1 MKPSRTERHAGAT
14 KKLTV
19 AFALTLSAL
28 VLTGCGL
35 DLGSAGA
42 PSHLSVLQLAS
53 KPKLEIGKMVGD
65 SDYVFGNVVAVR
77 HLSSGNVLVADAM
90 ADEILEYTPDG
101 AFVRRIGGKGDG
113 PGEFRRLSH
122 LYVAHG
128 DSIFAEDAYR
138 RTVSV
143 FDSAG
148 HYVGQ
153 APGAKISGDSIFS
166 LDVWLYGRFWVDGAL
181 TAYQRAHVRKILD
194 KLPQP
199 TAAPG
204 YRYVRVDQQ
213 GRLWVREPG
222 VTAGNAH
229 IWTVIDT
236 NGHASASVAIPVRFD
251 PEEIR
256 SDEMSGRWLGDK
268 DVNFVRTYK
277 YGGTG
282 QDRQTPSWL
291 TAPPAK
297 QGPPADQAK
306 FLAAVKASLKQMA
319 MAQEV
324 HYSKAYTYSD
334 ELDSLSAFH
343 PDPSIQVDIV
353 QASTR
358 GWAAVFAHS
367 GLDRICG
374 LAYGATIPPG
384 WEPGALI
391 CGPAAGSD
399 STSAGGS

>member
-1 MKPSRTERHAGAT
+1 MKGSRTERQVSAT
-14 KKLTV
+14 KRIGV
-19 AFALTLSAL
+19 ALALALSGL

-35 DLGSAGA
+35 DLGSAGTPA
-42 PSHLSVLQLAS
+42 HLSVLQLAS
-53 KPKLEIGKMVGD
+53 KPKLQIGKLEGD
-65 SDYVFGNVVAVR
+65 SDYVFGNVVSVR
-77 HLSSGNVLVADAM
+77 HLSSGNILVADAM
-90 ADEILEYTPDG
+90 ANEILEYTPDG
-101 AFVRRIGGKGDG
+101 GFIRRIGGKGDG
-113 PGEFRRLSH
+113 PGEFRRLSD
-122 LYVAHG
+122 LYITRG

-153 APGAKISGDSIFS
+153 APGSRISGDSIFS

-181 TAYQRAHVRKILD
+181 TAYQRKHVRSILD

-199 TAAPG
+199 TVAPG

-222 VTAGNAH
+222 VTAGDAH
-229 IWTVIDT
+229 IWTIIDT
-236 NGHASASVAIPVRFD
+236 DGKPSASVAIPVRFD

-256 SDEMSGRWLGDK
+256 SDEMTGRWLGEK
-268 DVNFVRTYK
+268 DVSFVRTYK

-282 QDRQTPSWL
+282 QDRETPAWL
-291 TAPPAK
+291 TAAPPEK
-297 QGPPADQAK
+297 GPPADQAK
-306 FLAAVKASLKQMA
+306 FLAAVKASLKQLA
-319 MAQEV
+319 SAQEI
-324 HYSKAYTYSD
+324 HYAKAYTYSA
-334 ELDSLSAFH
+334 EIDSLSAFH
-343 PDPSIQVDIV
+343 PDPSIQADIV
-353 QASTR
+353 QANTR
-358 GWAAVFAHS
+358 GWTAVFAHP

-374 LAYGATIPPG
+374 LAYGGNVPPG
-384 WEPGALI
+384 WDPGRLT